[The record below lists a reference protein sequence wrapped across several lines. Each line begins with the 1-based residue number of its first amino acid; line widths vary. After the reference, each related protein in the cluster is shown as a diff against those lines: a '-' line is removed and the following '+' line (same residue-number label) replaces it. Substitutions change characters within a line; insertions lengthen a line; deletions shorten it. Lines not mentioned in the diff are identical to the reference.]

1 MRRLLIALVIVVVI
15 SPGVYGQQ
23 VCKDPDV
30 RAAFKEKFKEIG
42 TSHPDFLQDATVI
55 LKRSSFQ
62 NIQWVGLYWEGPVSG
77 ALLAYD
83 CKGKFLSVEQMGGVK
98 SVEFFSVPRAAT
110 PAVAV
115 EEIGTGTGYYEIG
128 NTIYGFIDGKITKLW
143 EHTKLENHFEK
154 PWENGI
160 VNSFEVST
168 SGYAEP
174 GWTRLTVDGVRKIY
188 LPSTSG
194 RSDYR
199 LEKLPTESYCW
210 TDEKNTYSLCK

>member
-1 MRRLLIALVIVVVI
+1 MRRLLIALVLVIAI

-23 VCKDPDV
+23 ECKDPDV
-30 RAAFKEKFKEIG
+30 RATFKEKYKEIG

-83 CKGKFLSVEQMGGVK
+83 CTGKLLAIEQMGGVK
-98 SVEFFSVPRAAT
+98 SVKFFGVPRAHT
-110 PAVAV
+110 PAVEV
-115 EEIGTGTGYYEIG
+115 EDIGTGTGYYKIG
-128 NTIYGFIDGKITKLW
+128 NSIWGVINGKITKLW
-143 EHTKLENHFEK
+143 EHTKQEKHFEK

-160 VNSFEVST
+160 VNSFEVSP
-168 SGYAEP
+168 SDYVEP
-174 GWTRLTVDGVRKIY
+174 GWTKLTVDGVRKIFP
-188 LPSTSG
+188 PSTGG

-210 TDEKNTYSLCK
+210 ANEQNTYSLCR